1 MHTSLKYLCM
11 VSDGK
16 LESDSTFTA
25 GAQRVQTVEKLPII
39 TLTTMCAFVLSA
51 KKEKLSVLRTNIN
64 TVGLPAL

>member
-39 TLTTMCAFVLSA
+39 TLTTMCAFVQL
-51 KKEKLSVLRTNIN
+51 
-64 TVGLPAL
+64 